1 MFTFSDFFS
10 GVVVEPSHGVMNA
23 KTTSERPKGYTA
35 LHFLA
40 QAKSQHD
47 DGDERVKIATRLL
60 DLGADPDSLDFRLN
74 PPIFFAAGVS
84 FLEMAKL
91 LHKES
96 ELDFEAYQNEDER
109 TLADMVKTPNGKVL
123 RTW

>member
-1 MFTFSDFFS
+1 M
-10 GVVVEPSHGVMNA
+10 VEPSHGVMNA

-74 PPIFFAAGVS
+74 PPIFLAAGAS
-84 FLEMAKL
+84 FLKMAKL
-91 LHKES
+91 LHKDLHKWWGGGQRYRNTGPE
-96 ELDFEAYQNEDER
+96 F
-109 TLADMVKTPNGKVL
+109 TPGASSSS
-123 RTW
+123 RQ